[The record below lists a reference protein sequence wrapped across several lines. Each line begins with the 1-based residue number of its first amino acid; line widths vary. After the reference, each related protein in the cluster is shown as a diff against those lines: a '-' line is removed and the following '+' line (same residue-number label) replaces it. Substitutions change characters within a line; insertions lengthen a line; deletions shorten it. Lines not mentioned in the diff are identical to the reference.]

1 MLKNWMSGCQFIIQ
15 QSKAIAMQKHPEYL
29 WQFDKLD
36 SNDNI
41 TDSDSD
47 KFKVRIR
54 ERTSSAGNIMNVEKV
69 VLFKHLSNFWRT
81 FCFEINLIL
90 TDEGN
95 LE

>member
-1 MLKNWMSGCQFIIQ
+1 
-15 QSKAIAMQKHPEYL
+15 MQKHSEYL

-41 TDSDSD
+41 IDSDSD

-69 VLFKHLSNFWRT
+69 VLFS
-81 FCFEINLIL
+81 
-90 TDEGN
+90 
-95 LE
+95 

>member
-1 MLKNWMSGCQFIIQ
+1 
-15 QSKAIAMQKHPEYL
+15 MQKHPEYL

-54 ERTSSAGNIMNVEKV
+54 ERTSSPGNIKNVEKV

-81 FCFEINLIL
+81 FCFKMNLIL